1 MAAEHDAV
9 PAAIDRFRRNAAI
22 FMEIPDKMRNAFFF
36 ALAVSLMIQA
46 NFDILLLLPP
56 GRNALGIQSHR

>member
-22 FMEIPDKMRNAFFF
+22 FMEIPDKMRNAFF